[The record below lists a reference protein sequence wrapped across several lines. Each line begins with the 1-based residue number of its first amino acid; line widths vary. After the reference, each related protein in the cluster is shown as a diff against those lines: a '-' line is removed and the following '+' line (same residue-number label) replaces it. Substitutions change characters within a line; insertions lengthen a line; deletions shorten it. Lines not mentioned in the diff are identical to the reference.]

1 MVELNVKNLCL
12 ISLKFSALLLLISA
26 FTLPVKSYSQDK
38 IPKDKITW
46 YVSEWAPYNIT
57 RGKLKRKGIND
68 KLIKHIHQFLP
79 NYDIAWK
86 TMNPTLLNKA
96 FADGENVCQLD
107 LFKTPEREKVA
118 YFTQFPAIIDAPLRL
133 FIKGRDVEQMSLA
146 SPVDLQ
152 ALLSGGQFKGSFVTG
167 RSYSDVMDKI
177 IDANLS
183 ANIKNNE
190 STKRVIK
197 DFFRGKTDF
206 VIEYSAVMSYFKSVL
221 KNKQEILSLPIKGTK
236 AYVLGYTACSKTLWG
251 KTVIEQIDKVLKDQ
265 RHSQPYKQILEQWHD
280 ERSKALIVENYF
292 YF

>member
-1 MVELNVKNLCL
+1 MLLFV
-12 ISLKFSALLLLISA
+12 SALV
-26 FTLPVKSYSQDK
+26 LPIKTYSQDT
-38 IPKDKITW
+38 IAKDKITW

-79 NYDIAWK
+79 DYDIAWK
-86 TMNPTLLNKA
+86 TMNPAMLNKV
-96 FADGENVCQLD
+96 FADGENICQLD
-107 LFKTPEREKVA
+107 LFKTSEREKVA
-118 YFTQFPAIIDAPLRL
+118 YFSQFPAIIDAPLRL
-133 FIKGRDVEQMSLA
+133 FIKGRDVKIMNLV

-152 ALLSGGQFKGSFVTG
+152 ALLSNGQYKGSFVTG
-167 RSYSDVMDKI
+167 RSYSDAMDKVI
-177 IDANLS
+177 TANLS

-221 KNKQEILSLPIKGTK
+221 KNKQEVLSLPIKGTK

-251 KTVIEQIDKVLKDQ
+251 KTVVEQIDKVLKDQ
-265 RHSQPYKQILEQWHD
+265 RHSEPYKRILEQWHD
-280 ERSKALIVENYF
+280 ELSKTLIVENYF